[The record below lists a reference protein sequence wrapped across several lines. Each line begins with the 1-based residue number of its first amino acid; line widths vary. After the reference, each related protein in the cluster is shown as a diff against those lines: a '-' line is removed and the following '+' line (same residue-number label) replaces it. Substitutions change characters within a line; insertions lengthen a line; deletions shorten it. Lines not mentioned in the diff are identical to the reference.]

1 MIRKF
6 PRRLRQSGAVYPSS
20 KILAD
25 ALIYLKY
32 CNYQISRLLAYSG
45 VCESEMKTRAPWR
58 PLVWFR
64 AGLTAGSFAS
74 AILLLARVFPSK
86 MSSKSRSAT
95 KSIDDT
101 LQASEERFRLLV
113 DAVSDY
119 ALLMLDPKGNVVSW
133 NPGAERIKGYKADE
147 ILGRHF
153 SCFYLPE
160 AIAKGHPDAELR
172 IATKE
177 GRYAEEGWRLRKDGS
192 RFLAEV
198 VITAIRNANGQLAGF
213 AKVTR
218 DITERKRSSDSLHAS
233 EERFRLFVDAVSDYA
248 LLMLDPSGNVV
259 SWNSGAERIK
269 GYKAEEILGRHF
281 SCFYLPEAIAKGH
294 PDAELRI
301 ATKEGRYTEEGWR
314 LRKDGSRFLA
324 EVVITAIR
332 NANGELAGFAKVTR
346 DITEREKIDQ
356 QNKKAKEAAEAA
368 DRAKGNFLANMSHE
382 IRTPMNGV
390 IGLTGL
396 MLSGDL
402 NPQQREFAQTI
413 RASGETLLAIIN
425 DILDFSK
432 VEAGKLLI
440 ELLDFD
446 LIETVEN
453 SLDLLAETAY
463 EKGIELACEIAPN
476 VHTSLRGDPGRLR
489 QILINLIGNAVK
501 FTANGEVSV
510 RVSMESQTETHATVR
525 FDIEDTGVGISAE
538 EQTTLFKPFNQADSS
553 TTRKHGGTGLGLA
566 IAKHLVSLM
575 GGQVGMESRLPK
587 GSKFWFTVKLEKLM
601 TPPMPRDINKL
612 YDLRTLI
619 VDDNAT
625 NRQILLQQLLAWK
638 MRPDC
643 AIGGEEALKMMQA
656 AASDGRPYSL
666 ALLDFQMPEMDGLEL
681 ARAIKSDPVIA
692 VTRLVMLT
700 SRGQLLSPHE
710 LQEFGIDACVIK
722 PAKQSRLFDCIT
734 NAVDRMTGPTS
745 LAATVAPKSASL
757 GVPLRRMTARVL
769 VADDNRANCM
779 VALGQVRELGYAAE
793 AVADGLEVIK
803 ALMQI
808 SYDVILMDCQMPD
821 LDGYEATKIIRRRE
835 QALEGHCPWKAPVHI
850 IAMTAHALHGEREKC
865 LAAGMDDYL
874 SKPVRIEDL
883 QVALERSCR
892 AGTVPLGTTT

>member
-1 MIRKF
+1 
-6 PRRLRQSGAVYPSS
+6 
-20 KILAD
+20 
-25 ALIYLKY
+25 
-32 CNYQISRLLAYSG
+32 
-45 VCESEMKTRAPWR
+45 MKTRAPWR
-58 PLVWFR
+58 RLDWFR

-74 AILLLARVFPSK
+74 AILLLPRVFQSK
-86 MSSKSRSAT
+86 MSLRSRSAT
-95 KSIDDT
+95 KSTDDT

-172 IATKE
+172 IATEE

-198 VITAIRNANGQLAGF
+198 VITAIRNANGGLAGF

-218 DITERKRSSDSLHAS
+218 DITERKRSSDSLHDS

-301 ATKEGRYTEEGWR
+301 ATEVGRYAEEGWR

-346 DITEREKIDQ
+346 DITERENIDQ
-356 QNKKAKEAAEAA
+356 QNKKAKEAAESA

-476 VHTSLRGDPGRLR
+476 VHASLRGDPGRLR

-525 FDIEDTGVGISAE
+525 FDIEDTGIGIS
-538 EQTTLFKPFNQADSS
+538 
-553 TTRKHGGTGLGLA
+553 
-566 IAKHLVSLM
+566 
-575 GGQVGMESRLPK
+575 
-587 GSKFWFTVKLEKLM
+587 
-601 TPPMPRDINKL
+601 
-612 YDLRTLI
+612 
-619 VDDNAT
+619 
-625 NRQILLQQLLAWK
+625 
-638 MRPDC
+638 
-643 AIGGEEALKMMQA
+643 
-656 AASDGRPYSL
+656 
-666 ALLDFQMPEMDGLEL
+666 
-681 ARAIKSDPVIA
+681 
-692 VTRLVMLT
+692 
-700 SRGQLLSPHE
+700 
-710 LQEFGIDACVIK
+710 
-722 PAKQSRLFDCIT
+722 
-734 NAVDRMTGPTS
+734 
-745 LAATVAPKSASL
+745 
-757 GVPLRRMTARVL
+757 
-769 VADDNRANCM
+769 
-779 VALGQVRELGYAAE
+779 
-793 AVADGLEVIK
+793 
-803 ALMQI
+803 
-808 SYDVILMDCQMPD
+808 
-821 LDGYEATKIIRRRE
+821 RRR
-835 QALEGHCPWKAPVHI
+835 ADHPF
-850 IAMTAHALHGEREKC
+850 
-865 LAAGMDDYL
+865 
-874 SKPVRIEDL
+874 
-883 QVALERSCR
+883 
-892 AGTVPLGTTT
+892 

>member
-1 MIRKF
+1 
-6 PRRLRQSGAVYPSS
+6 
-20 KILAD
+20 
-25 ALIYLKY
+25 
-32 CNYQISRLLAYSG
+32 
-45 VCESEMKTRAPWR
+45 MKTIAPWR
-58 PLVWFR
+58 PVNWLRTVS
-64 AGLTAGSFAS
+64 AVSVAS
-74 AILLLARVFPSK
+74 SIVTAILLLRLIPRVLPSET
-86 MSSKSRSAT
+86 SSAGRRTPQNPNDS
-95 KSIDDT
+95 
-101 LQASEERFRLLV
+101 LQASEEPFRLLV

-133 NPGAERIKGYKADE
+133 NSGAQRIKGYKADE

-172 IATKE
+172 IAAAE
-177 GRYAEEGWRLRKDGS
+177 GRYSEEGWRVCKDGS

-198 VITAIRNANGQLAGF
+198 VITAVHKANGELAGF
-213 AKVTR
+213 AKITR
-218 DITERKRSSDSLHAS
+218 DITERKRASDTLYAS

-269 GYKAEEILGRHF
+269 GYKADEILGKHF
-281 SCFYLPEAIAKGH
+281 SCFYLPEAVARGH
-294 PDAELRI
+294 PDAELRT
-301 ATKEGRYTEEGWR
+301 AAAEGRYAEEGWR
-314 LRKDGSRFLA
+314 VRKDGSRFLA
-324 EVVITAIR
+324 EVIITAIR

-346 DITEREKIDQ
+346 DITERKKIDQ
-356 QNKKAKEAAEAA
+356 QNKRAKEAAESA
-368 DRAKGNFLANMSHE
+368 DMAKGNFLANMSHE

-402 NPQQREFAQTI
+402 NPRQREFAQTI
-413 RASGETLLAIIN
+413 RSSGETLLAIIN

-432 VEAGKLLI
+432 IEAGKLLI
-440 ELLDFD
+440 EMLDFD
-446 LIETVEN
+446 LIETVES

-463 EKGIELACEIAPN
+463 DKGIELACEIAPN
-476 VHTSLRGDPGRLR
+476 VHTSLRGDSGRLR

-525 FDIEDTGVGISAE
+525 FDIEDTGIGISPE
-538 EQTTLFKPFNQADSS
+538 EQTTLFKPFSQADSS

-575 GGQVGMESRLPK
+575 GGQIGMESRLAK
-587 GSKFWFTVKLEKLM
+587 GSKFWFTAKLEKLM
-601 TPPMPRDINKL
+601 TAAMPRDTNKL

-625 NRQILLQQLLAWK
+625 NRQILCQQLLAWK

-643 AIGGEEALKMMQA
+643 AISGEEALKMMRA
-656 AASDGRPYSL
+656 AALEGRSYGL
-666 ALLDFQMPEMDGLEL
+666 ALLDFQMPGMDGLGL

-692 VTRLVMLT
+692 FTRLVMLT
-700 SRGQLLSPHE
+700 SRGQLLSPAE

-734 NAVDRMTGPTS
+734 NAIDRMTGPS
-745 LAATVAPKSASL
+745 SPAATVAPRAAS
-757 GVPLRRMTARVL
+757 VPLGIPPLRMKARVL
-769 VADDNRANCM
+769 VADDNSVNCT

-835 QALEGHCPWKAPVHI
+835 QALDGHCPWKAPVHI

-874 SKPVRIEDL
+874 PKPVRIEDL
-883 QVALERSCR
+883 KLVLERSCR
-892 AGTVPLGTTT
+892 AGTVPVESTTYPTKN

>member
-1 MIRKF
+1 
-6 PRRLRQSGAVYPSS
+6 
-20 KILAD
+20 
-25 ALIYLKY
+25 
-32 CNYQISRLLAYSG
+32 
-45 VCESEMKTRAPWR
+45 
-58 PLVWFR
+58 
-64 AGLTAGSFAS
+64 
-74 AILLLARVFPSK
+74 
-86 MSSKSRSAT
+86 
-95 KSIDDT
+95 
-101 LQASEERFRLLV
+101 
-113 DAVSDY
+113 
-119 ALLMLDPKGNVVSW
+119 MLDPKGNVVSW

-198 VITAIRNANGQLAGF
+198 VITAIRNTNGRLAGF

-332 NANGELAGFAKVTR
+332 NANGQLAGFAKVTR

-883 QVALERSCR
+883 QVALEGLAARERSPWQLHNP
-892 AGTVPLGTTT
+892 AS